1 MDVLEGKWRV
11 LLATLSTAIASLVFA
26 ANGFAAALVQDV
38 KGDVRTQAATAV
50 EKGQR
55 IVTGATLTTG
65 PNSQVIL
72 VFDDGQQVVLNE
84 NTQFAITDYQF
95 AKENPQSDRSF
106 FSLLRGAARVVTGAL
121 VQRNRGAFE
130 FRTATAT
137 IGIRGTD
144 FMLAIVDQPSY
155 LSVLQGEVAATN
167 AAGTVTFGAGTFGAI
182 SAATIL
188 AVAIPAVALPAAA
201 ASAFGSLGAA
211 AVGAAAG
218 AAAGAA
224 GGAAGAAGIGTVA
237 AVGGVAAA
245 AAVASSTNKSSTTST
260 TSTPSTGTPS
270 TGTSAFAGPA
280 HGTITISFSGTSF
293 GVTTS
298 GSCSGTWSGTTDSAG
313 VFSGTETIAT
323 CSIGAT
329 GVVLVNTPVPISW
342 TLDATGNVPVTSF
355 SSTNSGITSSCTFG
369 TSGTFTSTT
378 ASFGLQCTST
388 GTIATTPPC
397 TGNCSVNVTT
407 TWTYTGTRP

>member
-1 MDVLEGKWRV
+1 MDVRDGKWRV
-11 LLATLSTAIASLVFA
+11 LLATFSAAIAGLVFA
-26 ANGFAAALVQDV
+26 ASGFAAALVQDV

-55 IVTGATLTTG
+55 VLTGATLTTG
-65 PNSQVIL
+65 PNSQAVL

-182 SAATIL
+182 SAATVL

-237 AVGGVAAA
+237 VVGGVAAA

-260 TSTPSTGTPS
+260 TSTPSTPI
-270 TGTSAFAGPA
+270 TGTNPFAGSWL
-280 HGTITISFSGTSF
+280 GSFTFSI
-293 GVTTS
+293 S
-298 GSCSGTWSGTTDSAG
+298 GSYAGSSVTGSCTGSWSGTVDSTG
-313 VFSGTETIAT
+313 SFTGTET
-323 CSIGAT
+323 
-329 GVVLVNTPVPISW
+329 V
-342 TLDATGNVPVTSF
+342 
-355 SSTNSGITSSCTFG
+355 SSCTAGSSVYSSPG
-369 TSGTFTSTT
+369 TTEPISATLDVAGNITQPAMSQTASGLTVSCNAGTGTATSTT
-378 ASFGLQCTST
+378 ASFSNQCTVV
-388 GTIATTPPC
+388 GTITPC
-397 TGNCSVNVTT
+397 STANCSVNFSVTQ
-407 TWTYTGTRP
+407 TYTGTRP